1 MGKKEKNKKKGK
13 GAEKTADKTE
23 KKIKIKLKKAIGEDD
38 IESVVKAIEEEE
50 RKRQE
55 VKEVSLGEVGPSHR
69 SNFSFV
75 VHPENPELILFGGEF
90 YNGQKTELNN
100 DLLQYDIKRK
110 SWKQVKSPAG
120 PASRCAHQGKLPST
134 FRTLLLDLTFNTGF
148 FDRIQILYAF
158 LCSCSNCSSR
168 RTNVDFWRRIC

>member
-1 MGKKEKNKKKGK
+1 MNVSALTINEINISVMSCVLISVTNNSNINYFRKIMGKKEKNKKKGK

-69 SNFSFV
+69 SNVSFV

-110 SWKQVKSPAG
+110 TWKQVKSPAG
-120 PASRCAHQGKLPST
+120 PASRCAHQGK
-134 FRTLLLDLTFNTGF
+134 
-148 FDRIQILYAF
+148 
-158 LCSCSNCSSR
+158 
-168 RTNVDFWRRIC
+168 

>member
-120 PASRCAHQGKLPST
+120 PASRCAHQGKLPSMFDT
-134 FRTLLLDLTFNTGF
+134 YLVVSIFITGI
-148 FDRIQILYAF
+148 FDRIHLLLFYS
-158 LCSCSNCSSR
+158 L
-168 RTNVDFWRRIC
+168 